1 MSLPEGTTIAERY
14 RVDRLIGSGGMGV
27 VYEVTHLT
35 TGHRYA
41 LKTMRADASS
51 NAFLVKALL
60 DESKATAR
68 VKSEHIIKV
77 TDAGIDGPSNLPFFV
92 MELLEGVSLAAELER
107 RRCLPANEVV
117 ELIYQAGLA
126 LDKTHLAGIV
136 HRDLK
141 PENLFLTT
149 RDDGSRSLKI
159 LDFGIA
165 KVVDQSTN
173 ARTTRNLGTP
183 LYMSPEQYR
192 GDGDIDHRADL
203 YSLAHIVFTMLTG
216 QSYWHTE
223 SRGGPYLLMTRVV
236 AGAGE
241 PATER
246 AEKLGVSIPPRFDEW
261 FDRAT
266 ACESFR
272 RFDTA
277 SDLVH
282 ALAEAL
288 TMQPPRRRAVHSGA
302 ARDAPPVGASMRR
315 ARRSRSW
322 LIAGTAA
329 VGLVSAAVVATFV
342 VRGGGR
348 VVGIQPQH
356 ASAAVAT
363 TLGQEIARQAALVTS
378 PPATDLGAREHANGE
393 PGFPGLSGPTM
404 SQRLPRSPGDRKVTT
419 RGAATASAVPP
430 MKISTISRV
439 SSATD
444 QW

>member
-1 MSLPEGTTIAERY
+1 LSLPEGTTIAERY
-14 RVDRLIGSGGMGV
+14 RIDRLIGSGGMGI

-41 LKTMRADASS
+41 LKTMRADALS
-51 NAFLVKALL
+51 NTFLVKALL

-107 RRCLPANEVV
+107 RRCLPPSEVV
-117 ELIYQAGLA
+117 ALVYQACLA

-183 LYMSPEQYR
+183 VYMSPEQYR

-203 YSLAHIVFTMLTG
+203 YSLGHIVFTMLTG
-216 QSYWHTE
+216 QSYWHAE
-223 SRGGPYLLMTRVV
+223 SCSGPYLLMTRVV
-236 AGAGE
+236 TGAVE

-246 AEKLGVSIPPRFDEW
+246 ARRLGVSLPARFDAW

-266 ACESFR
+266 ACESFG

-277 SDLVH
+277 SDLVD
-282 ALAEAL
+282 ALAAAL
-288 TMQPPRRRAVHSGA
+288 ATPIGATKPTRPLPRSGRFS
-302 ARDAPPVGASMRR
+302 ARTAPPSQSRLIVGAVTV
-315 ARRSRSW
+315 A
-322 LIAGTAA
+322 
-329 VGLVSAAVVATFV
+329 LVSAAVIATFV
-342 VRGGGR
+342 ARGVGR
-348 VVGIQPQH
+348 RVGNQPRQ
-356 ASAAVAT
+356 ASPSFVT
-363 TLGQEIARQAALVTS
+363 TLGRDTGRSAELVARPAALD
-378 PPATDLGAREHANGE
+378 PEAREHPDRATGSS
-393 PGFPGLSGPTM
+393 GLLVPKLTQRSGPA
-404 SQRLPRSPGDRKVTT
+404 DRKVPM
-419 RGAATASAVPP
+419 RGTATPSVVPAT
-430 MKISTISRV
+430 KVSTISPGN
-439 SSATD
+439 SATD
-444 QW
+444 RW